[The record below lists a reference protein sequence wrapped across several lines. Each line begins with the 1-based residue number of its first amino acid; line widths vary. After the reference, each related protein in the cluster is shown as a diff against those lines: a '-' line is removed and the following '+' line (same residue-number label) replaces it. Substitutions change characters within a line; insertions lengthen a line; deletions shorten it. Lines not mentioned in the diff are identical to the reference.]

1 MVFIYVLKLE
11 EGKYYI
17 GKTDNPQFRLETHF
31 NDVGSA
37 WTQKYKPLKVL
48 ELLPNKDN
56 YDEDKITRQYMDK
69 YGIANV
75 RGGAYVKVNL
85 DQSTLQEL
93 TRMSNSTNNKCF
105 TCGKSGHFA
114 KECEESKNTK
124 DGEDGEDSDG
134 WETCSDGEYEEVW
147 CCEYCDKEFI
157 EKKEC
162 EYHEKYCKL
171 KYKKQ
176 NINQSDE
183 DGDSDEEINYCFRC
197 GRTGHYSPSC
207 YASKHIKGYYLKK

>member
-11 EGKYYI
+11 QGKYYV
-17 GKTDNPQFRLETHF
+17 GKTNNPHFRLENHC
-31 NDVGSA
+31 NGNGSA

-114 KECEESKNTK
+114 KECEENKNTK
-124 DGEDGEDSDG
+124 DGEDSDG
-134 WETCSDGEYEEVW
+134 WETCSDEEND
-147 CCEYCDKEFI
+147 EECDSNE
-157 EKKEC
+157 EC
-162 EYHEKYCKL
+162 
-171 KYKKQ
+171 
-176 NINQSDE
+176 
-183 DGDSDEEINYCFRC
+183 DSDEEINCCFRC

-207 YASKHIKGYYLKK
+207 YALKHIKGYYLKKKYLNTI

>member
-11 EGKYYI
+11 QGKYYI

-124 DGEDGEDSDG
+124 DSEDGEDGEDSDG
-134 WETCSDGEYEEVW
+134 WETCSDGENDEE
-147 CCEYCDKEFI
+147 CDSDDE
-157 EKKEC
+157 EC
-162 EYHEKYCKL
+162 
-171 KYKKQ
+171 
-176 NINQSDE
+176 
-183 DGDSDEEINYCFRC
+183 DSDEEINCCFRC